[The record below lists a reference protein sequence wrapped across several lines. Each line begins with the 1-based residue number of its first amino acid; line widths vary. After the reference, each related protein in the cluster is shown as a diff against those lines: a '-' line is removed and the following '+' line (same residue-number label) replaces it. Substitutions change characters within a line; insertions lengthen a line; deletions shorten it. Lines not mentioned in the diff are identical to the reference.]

1 MVSFVVEKFTVQ
13 LQIVQVVCVCVCDVN
28 KKEARAG
35 CCDEI
40 TLFLEDDVY
49 ISARE
54 PSVDLLWGT
63 WRRKSCFFPSY
74 IQEFT
79 HYSS

>member
-1 MVSFVVEKFTVQ
+1 MLVLWSALLWRSLHFSCRLCK
-13 LQIVQVVCVCVCDVN
+13 LCVCVCDVN

-54 PSVDLLWGT
+54 PSVDLL
-63 WRRKSCFFPSY
+63 
-74 IQEFT
+74 
-79 HYSS
+79 